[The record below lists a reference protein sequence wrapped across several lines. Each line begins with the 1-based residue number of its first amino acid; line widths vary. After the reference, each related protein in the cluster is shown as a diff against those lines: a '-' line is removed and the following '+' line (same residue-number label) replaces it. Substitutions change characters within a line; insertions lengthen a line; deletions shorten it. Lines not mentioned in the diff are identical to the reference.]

1 MEKKLT
7 DQKAADIMKE
17 NEMLFS
23 SEERVKRLLE
33 EANELRAELRHKE
46 REIAHL
52 NDQVAKLNDEVVA
65 RVRDLKLKE
74 LEQEDRQT

>member
-1 MEKKLT
+1 
-7 DQKAADIMKE
+7 MKE

-52 NDQVAKLNDEVVA
+52 ND
-65 RVRDLKLKE
+65 
-74 LEQEDRQT
+74 